1 MTNFADKGIVVT
13 PSWKSIE
20 VDGKVVAVAP
30 ASSANRIAI
39 AIRNAA
45 EAEAGGAAHVCP
57 VCDSQDVSVID
68 SRREPRLLSRRRRC
82 NRCYARWL
90 THERIVRLLRPGD
103 GADVAADARFL
114 IENHQPQPEDD
125 DHGSR

>member
-13 PSWKSIE
+13 LSWKAIE
-20 VDGKVVAVAP
+20 VDGEVVAVAP
-30 ASSANRIAI
+30 SRIANRIAT

-57 VCDSQDVSVID
+57 VCESQDVSVID
-68 SRREPRLLSRRRRC
+68 SRRESRLLSRRRRC
-82 NRCYARWL
+82 NDCDARWL
-90 THERIVRLLRPGD
+90 THERIVRLLRSGD
-103 GADVAADARFL
+103 AADIVAEAHGLF
-114 IENHQPQPEDD
+114 ENEPKPKES